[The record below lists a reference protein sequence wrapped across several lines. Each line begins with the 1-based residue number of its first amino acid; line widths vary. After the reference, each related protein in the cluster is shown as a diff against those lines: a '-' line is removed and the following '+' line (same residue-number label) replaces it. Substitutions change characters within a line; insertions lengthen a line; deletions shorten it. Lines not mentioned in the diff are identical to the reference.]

1 MLKHTEYC
9 YSWDNESFN
18 SGRFDSID
26 EAIADAVDNDDGWKT
41 HVYIGEVEPWNNSEF
56 YPPASWVLEYMQEQ
70 AWGEAG
76 DHADDYAN
84 VSIEARDELDQQ
96 LSVLLD
102 SWCEKHGGGTSVF
115 QGQEIQPLPIAR
127 RWYGKTLTTQL
138 ITSPNLG

>member
-1 MLKHTEYC
+1 MPKHTEYC
-9 YSWDNESFN
+9 YSWDDESFN

-26 EAIADAVDNDDGWKT
+26 EAIADAVEASDDGDDGWKT

-102 SWCEKHGGGTSVF
+102 SWCEKHGVAPQFFRVKKSSLY
-115 QGQEIQPLPIAR
+115 PLPVKQNNQ
-127 RWYGKTLTTQL
+127 G
-138 ITSPNLG
+138 